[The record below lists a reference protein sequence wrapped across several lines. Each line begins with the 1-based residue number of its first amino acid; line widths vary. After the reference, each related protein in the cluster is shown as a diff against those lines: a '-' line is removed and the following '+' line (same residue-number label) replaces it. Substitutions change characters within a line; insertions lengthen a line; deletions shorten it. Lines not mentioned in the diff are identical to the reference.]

1 MESIKSILKNKK
13 GFTLVEVLVCI
24 ALFGIISVA
33 LINVFVA
40 SIKSQSRIIY
50 SQELLEQ
57 SSYVLEYMNSKIRIA
72 IKDVDGSWITIGSTY
87 NIYGGGSSI
96 RFISYNAEISDYVCR
111 EFFLENNLIKER
123 SSTDT
128 SSSNFGVASVIASP
142 SFKVNSL
149 KFSIFGDSIG
159 NQPRVTT
166 LINMHK
172 EEQDGVTSKIT
183 IQSTASKR
191 QLEIWKTTKI
201 IIKKDLLYIS

>member
-1 MESIKSILKNKK
+1 
-13 GFTLVEVLVCI
+13 
-24 ALFGIISVA
+24 
-33 LINVFVA
+33 
-40 SIKSQSRIIY
+40 
-50 SQELLEQ
+50 
-57 SSYVLEYMNSKIRIA
+57 MNSKIRMA
-72 IKDVDGSWITIGSTY
+72 IKDVDGSCITIGSTY
-87 NIYGGGSSI
+87 NISGGGSSI

-191 QLEIWKTTKI
+191 QLEI
-201 IIKKDLLYIS
+201 

>member
-57 SSYVLEYMNSKIRIA
+57 SSYVLEYMNSKIRMA
-72 IKDVDGSWITIGSTY
+72 IKDVDGSCITIGGSTY

-191 QLEIWKTTKI
+191 QLEI
-201 IIKKDLLYIS
+201 

>member
-13 GFTLVEVLVCI
+13 GFTLVEMLVSI

-57 SSYVLEYMNSKIRIA
+57 SSYVLEYMNSKIRMA
-72 IKDVDGSWITIGSTY
+72 IKDVDGSCITIGSTY

-111 EFFLENNLIKER
+111 EFFLENNSIKER

-128 SSSNFGVASVIASP
+128 SSSNFSVASVIASP

-191 QLEIWKTTKI
+191 QLEI
-201 IIKKDLLYIS
+201 

>member
-57 SSYVLEYMNSKIRIA
+57 SSYVLEYMNSKIRMA
-72 IKDVDGSWITIGSTY
+72 IKDVDGSCITIGSTY
-87 NIYGGGSSI
+87 NIYGGGNSI
-96 RFISYNAEISDYVCR
+96 RFISYNAEVSDYVCR
-111 EFFLENNLIKER
+111 EFFLENNSIKEK

-191 QLEIWKTTKI
+191 QLEI
-201 IIKKDLLYIS
+201 

>member
-57 SSYVLEYMNSKIRIA
+57 SSYVLEYMNSKIRMA
-72 IKDVDGSWITIGSTY
+72 IKDVDGSCITIGSTY

-96 RFISYNAEISDYVCR
+96 RFISYNAFSFPVLNSGNTLLISGITSPALPTTTVSPILR
-111 EFFLENNLIKER
+111 PNLSI
-123 SSTDT
+123 SSW
-128 SSSNFGVASVIASP
+128 
-142 SFKVNSL
+142 L
-149 KFSIFGDSIG
+149 
-159 NQPRVTT
+159 
-166 LINMHK
+166 
-172 EEQDGVTSKIT
+172 
-183 IQSTASKR
+183 
-191 QLEIWKTTKI
+191 
-201 IIKKDLLYIS
+201 

>member
-57 SSYVLEYMNSKIRIA
+57 SSYVLEYMNSKIRMA
-72 IKDVDGSWITIGSTY
+72 IKDVDGSCITIGSTY

-172 EEQDGVTSKIT
+172 KEQDGVTSKIT

-191 QLEIWKTTKI
+191 QLEI
-201 IIKKDLLYIS
+201 

>member
-57 SSYVLEYMNSKIRIA
+57 SSYVLEYMNSKIRMA
-72 IKDVDGSWITIGSTY
+72 IKDVDGSCITIGSTY
-87 NIYGGGSSI
+87 NIYGGGNSI
-96 RFISYNAEISDYVCR
+96 RFISYNAEVSDYVCR
-111 EFFLENNLIKER
+111 EFFLENNSIKEK

-166 LINMHK
+166 LINMQK

-191 QLEIWKTTKI
+191 QLEI
-201 IIKKDLLYIS
+201 

>member
-57 SSYVLEYMNSKIRIA
+57 SSYVLEYMNSKIRMA
-72 IKDVDGSWITIGSTY
+72 IKDVDGSCITIGSTY
-87 NIYGGGSSI
+87 NISGGGSSI

-111 EFFLENNLIKER
+111 EFF
-123 SSTDT
+123 
-128 SSSNFGVASVIASP
+128 
-142 SFKVNSL
+142 
-149 KFSIFGDSIG
+149 
-159 NQPRVTT
+159 
-166 LINMHK
+166 
-172 EEQDGVTSKIT
+172 
-183 IQSTASKR
+183 
-191 QLEIWKTTKI
+191 
-201 IIKKDLLYIS
+201 